1 MRLKFL
7 LIFLLITC
15 CMSSCQ
21 EEDKAIIIERQDYHK
36 AIDKLTE
43 IMVHDIFSP
52 PVASRIYVY
61 PNIAAYETLNQD
73 SENYV
78 SLTSQLNGLAPLK
91 VNTDQ
96 DKVNL
101 KLAALIAHFNV
112 SKELVFSNEIMTNYR
127 DSLYKVWEDTNPQEF
142 EAAKSYGL
150 EISDQ
155 IIKWMN
161 KDGYAETRTMPEYNI
176 YSDDPSVWQP
186 TPPAYMKGIEPH
198 WNKLRPFTLDSASQF
213 KPARP
218 PEFSMEPDSQFHK
231 EVMSVYNVNNDIREK
246 GDVSEEIAIARFWD
260 CNPFVSVNKGHFMFA
275 EKKITPGAHW
285 IGICKIASEKIDADF
300 AKTVYAQ
307 TKASIAI
314 ADAFISC
321 WDEKYRSNL
330 VRPETL
336 INKQIDPE
344 WLPIL
349 QTPPFPEYTSGHS
362 VVSSASAEV
371 LTTIFGE
378 NFKFEDSTEVPY
390 GLPSRS
396 FESFKSAADEAII
409 SRFYGGIHYESAI
422 YEGKKQG
429 LSVGKFVDQN
439 IRFMKS
445 DPLEES
451 TKISLYS
458 K

>member
-1 MRLKFL
+1 MRIKLLSLFL
-7 LIFLLITC
+7 IITC
-15 CMSSCQ
+15 CLTSCKQ
-21 EEDKAIIIERQDYHK
+21 ESKAIEIQRKDYHD

-52 PVASRIYVY
+52 PVASRLYVY

-73 SENYV
+73 SKDYL
-78 SLTSQLNGLAPLK
+78 SLVSQLNGLETLTQSAET
-91 VNTDQ
+91 N
-96 DKVNL
+96 KVNL
-101 KLAALIAHFNV
+101 KLAALIAHLNV
-112 SKELVFSNEIMTNYR
+112 SKELVFSKEMITTYR
-127 DSLYKVWEDTNPQEF
+127 DSLYKTWEKRNSKEF
-142 EAAKSYGL
+142 EIAKDYGL

-155 IIKWMN
+155 IIEWMN
-161 KDGYAETRTMPEYNI
+161 KDGYSETRTMSDYNI

-198 WNKLRPFTLDSASQF
+198 WDKLRPFVLDSASQF
-213 KPARP
+213 KPNKH
-218 PEFSMEPDSQFHK
+218 PEFSLKPNSQFHN
-231 EVMSVYNVNNDIREK
+231 ELMAVYKVNNEIREK
-246 GDVSEEIAIARFWD
+246 GNDSEEIAIARFWD

-285 IGICKIASEKIDADF
+285 IGICKIANEITEADF
-300 AKTVYAQ
+300 EKTVFAQ
-307 TKASIAI
+307 TKTSIAI

-336 INKQIDPE
+336 INKYIDPE

-362 VVSSASAEV
+362 VVSNASAEI
-371 LTTIFGE
+371 LTSIYGDD
-378 NFKFEDSTEVPY
+378 FEFLDSTELPY

-396 FESFKSAADEAII
+396 FKSFQAAADEAVV

-429 LSVGKFVDQN
+429 ELIGEFVDKN
-439 IRFMKS
+439 IQFLKPR
-445 DPLEES
+445 E
-451 TKISLYS
+451 
-458 K
+458 